1 MKKREQIVDM
11 EVASLRAQRD
21 ELEKDRDMWRAE
33 CESLRPRAWAATLI
47 AAAPTLARALCRVE
61 WNVWGDCD
69 LLCPCCYAPRL
80 RGHAPTCYLDA
91 ALTAAGLTAEDREE
105 VRRG

>member
-47 AAAPTLARALCRVE
+47 AAAPALARALCRVE

-69 LLCPCCYAPRL
+69 VLCPCCCAPRL
-80 RGHAPTCYLDA
+80 RGHAADCPLDA
-91 ALTAAGLTAEDREE
+91 ALTAAGLSAEDREE